1 MGKIIYK
8 ERKTGK
14 LEEEKVYGKFFLE
27 CLYGTGFISKLF
39 SLFALPL
46 FARFTLFSKIYG
58 MLQKSV
64 QSREKIAPFIKNFQ
78 IDTSEFLKH
87 PSQFRSF
94 NDFFTRKLKPEA
106 RPFAGGDHIAV
117 LPTDG
122 RYLVFPDISKVDGFY
137 VKGKKFDLHL
147 LIRDEF
153 LFDLYKKGSMVI
165 ARLCPT
171 DYHRFH
177 FPFACTPGKSKLING
192 PLYSVNPLALRAR
205 MKTLSENKRVLTELQ
220 TEAFGKVL
228 WVEVGATCVGSI
240 KQTYTPGQRYQ
251 KGDEKG
257 YFEFGGSCLIFF
269 FQEKKIE
276 FATDLII
283 SSKEHIE
290 MKGKLGEP
298 LGRVFPGGSK
308 C

>member
-1 MGKIIYK
+1 MGQIIYK
-8 ERKTGK
+8 DRESGK
-14 LEEEKVYGKFFLE
+14 LKEEKVYGKFFLE
-27 CLYGTGFISKLF
+27 CLYGTGFLSKLF
-39 SLFALPL
+39 SVFALPL
-46 FARFTLFSKIYG
+46 FARLSIFSKIYG

-64 QSREKIAPFIKNFQ
+64 QSREKIAPFIKDFQ
-78 IDTSEFLKH
+78 IDTSEFLKE
-87 PSQFRSF
+87 PTQFRTF

-106 RPFAGGDHIAV
+106 RPFAGGDTIAI

-122 RYLVFPDISKVDGFY
+122 RYLVFPDISTVDGFY

-153 LFDLYKKGSMVI
+153 LFELYKKGSMVI
-165 ARLCPT
+165 TRLCPT

-177 FPFACTPGKSKLING
+177 FPCACTPAQSKRING
-192 PLYSVNPLALRAR
+192 PLYSVNPLALRNR
-205 MKTLSENKRVLTELQ
+205 IRTLSENKRVLTELK

-228 WVEVGATCVGSI
+228 WIEVGATCVGSI
-240 KQTYTPGQRYQ
+240 KQTYTPDRLYN

-257 YFEFGGSCLIFF
+257 YFEFGGSCILLF

-276 FATDLII
+276 FATDLIS

-290 MKGKLGEP
+290 VKGKLGQP
-298 LGRVFPGGSK
+298 LGRAFMEKS
-308 C
+308 

>member
-1 MGKIIYK
+1 MRKIIYK
-8 ERKTGK
+8 DRKTGELK
-14 LEEEKVYGKFFLE
+14 EEKVYGKFFLE
-27 CLYGTGFISKLF
+27 CLYGSGFASKLF
-39 SLFALPL
+39 SLLALPF

-58 MLQKSV
+58 LLQKSRKS
-64 QSREKIAPFIKNFQ
+64 QQKIGPFIKNFH
-78 IDTSEFLKH
+78 IDSSEFLKH

-94 NDFFTRKLKPEA
+94 NDFFTRKLKPEV
-106 RPFAGGDHIAV
+106 RPFYGGNHIAI

-122 RYLVFPDISKVDGFY
+122 RYLVFPDITRVDGFY

-147 LIRDEF
+147 LIGDDL

-177 FPFACTPGKSKLING
+177 FPFACTPRKSKLMNG

-205 MKTLSENKRVLTELQ
+205 MKTLNENKRVLTELE

-228 WVEVGATCVGSI
+228 WIEVGATCVGSI
-240 KQTYTPGQRYQ
+240 KQTYTPGYRYQ

-276 FATDLII
+276 FATDLITA
-283 SSKEHIE
+283 SKEHIE

-298 LGRVFPGGSK
+298 LGRVFPKTGQG
-308 C
+308 